1 MKVKYADQVMRAN
14 VPDPGYFTAVDSSKY
29 IDISSHFPSL
39 EASDA
44 ILIKKVVMSLG
55 LDSEDIEN
63 AL

>member
-1 MKVKYADQVMRAN
+1 MRAN